1 MYAIHYT
8 VMIVVICLSY
18 QASHKM
24 SWNNRKPSETL
35 DIDTYLIIQKKIGSQ
50 QNQSSRKD
58 IDILATERLDHD
70 VKREMIAGINCHLE

>member
-18 QASHKM
+18 RASHKM

-50 QNQSSRKD
+50 QNQSSGKD